1 MIRPEKLRV
10 SRVVKKLPVSYGT
23 QVLPL
28 DRNRDQFNLV
38 NTLQFHKPTK
48 QAAKE
53 LRTENQAKRKSNV
66 PSSVQ
71 PYLRPERIVGLV
83 EQKSREHNWDLAY
96 ADGFPRLGCGA
107 AKGGRGFARMVLCG
121 FNAALLNRVS

>member
-1 MIRPEKLRV
+1 MICPEKLGV

-38 NTLQFHKPTK
+38 NTLKFHKPTK

-53 LRTENQAKRKSNV
+53 LRTENQAK
-66 PSSVQ
+66 
-71 PYLRPERIVGLV
+71 
-83 EQKSREHNWDLAY
+83 
-96 ADGFPRLGCGA
+96 C
-107 AKGGRGFARMVLCG
+107 
-121 FNAALLNRVS
+121 